1 MSFTQLTW
9 ANGKAPALNAANL
22 NRIEQGIADVH
33 ALAST
38 GSGSPMSV
46 VTPTAVGQLY
56 TDTAATTGARVW
68 VSTGTTDTSWTVASG
83 DTGTREITTS
93 LINGWTGNLFIQR
106 VDRIVSLW
114 SGGSNGLDGRAFT
127 SDHFLLWSSIV
138 GLRPPTTTSYGLG
151 LVQNFGRT
159 FVSNISSAIGTQDLY
174 IGGALK
180 DRYNVRSVWIT
191 DDAWPTTLPGSAV

>member
-1 MSFTQLTW
+1 MSFTPLTW
-9 ANGKAPALNAANL
+9 ANGKPPALNAVNL
-22 NRIEQGIADVH
+22 NRIEQGVADVH
-33 ALAST
+33 ARART
-38 GSGSPMSV
+38 GTGPPLGT

-56 TDTAATTGARVW
+56 TDQAVTNGARVW
-68 VSTGTTDTSWTVASG
+68 VSTGITNTSWTVAAG
-83 DTGTREITTS
+83 DTGTRDLATG

-138 GLRPPTTTSYGLG
+138 GMRPPTANSYGLG

-159 FVSNISSAIGTQDLY
+159 FVSNISSAVGTQDLY

-180 DRYNVRSVWIT
+180 DRYNIRSMWIT